1 MSNENSV
8 AIRHP
13 PKCPDLSERVWWTE
27 SRFLFAKLTE
37 PFGSATDQSINIEFT
52 AGRGCVYSATV
63 ELIPSDYAR
72 EMAKAVIDAIEG
84 VNQRWGLPQSCLDDS
99 FTGVHSPVNPET
111 GNENV

>member
-27 SRFLFAKLTE
+27 SRFLFAKQSA
-37 PFGSATDQSINIEFT
+37 PFGGNPDRSINIEFM

-72 EMAKAVIDAIEG
+72 EMARAVIDAIDG
-84 VNQRWGLPQSCLDDS
+84 VNRRWGLPQSSIDDS
-99 FTGVHSPVNPET
+99 FTGMHSPVSQPE
-111 GNENV
+111 GKENV